1 MMISLGAFAGL
12 PLVYRLVS
20 VIYGR
25 IRLMASLGLENQR
38 YFATHKHEWVGWLK
52 INVLYAPLW
61 SVRHNRELQLSRAI
75 DIGTLPT
82 RFESFFLIGHI
93 VGNIVFCTYM
103 DGWNE
108 ETTIL
113 LAEIRNRSGVMAVVN
128 MVPLFLLAGRNNPLI
143 QLMGVSFDTYNLIH
157 RWLGRI
163 VVIEALTH
171 TLCWIAAKVM
181 TGEFYRTR
189 SICAILISIFFSW
202 LGAYSGVYSEQHVY

>member
-1 MMISLGAFAGL
+1 
-12 PLVYRLVS
+12 
-20 VIYGR
+20 
-25 IRLMASLGLENQR
+25 MASLGLENQR
-38 YFATHKHEWVGWLK
+38 YFATHRHEWVGWLK

-93 VGNIVFCTYM
+93 IGNIVYCTYLV
-103 DGWNE
+103 GWSE
-108 ETTIL
+108 DTSIL
-113 LAEIRNRSGVMAVVN
+113 LAEVRNRTGVMAVVN

-143 QLMGVSFDTYNLIH
+143 QIMGVSFDSYNLIH

-171 TLCWIAAKVM
+171 ASCWIAAKVI
-181 TGEFYRTR
+181 TGEFYRIWQLYAVLTV
-189 SICAILISIFFSW
+189 FSW
-202 LGAYSGVYSEQHVY
+202 LGTRNRVYPKQHVYQVRVCCELRTSQ